1 LDAAA
6 RPEHMSTQPRKNVFA
21 GISMRCNLLKD
32 SVISL
37 AYSVMRIFS
46 YGAIPPRGCGVI
58 KIPKENVKMAQ
69 AFT

>member
-1 LDAAA
+1 LDAGA
-6 RPEHMSTQPRKNVFA
+6 RPEHISAKPSKNVFT
-21 GISMRCNLLKD
+21 GMSMRWNSVKEF
-32 SVISL
+32 VISL